1 VVQIIVSANIK
12 KKNWRDLDVRIAQLI
27 IVGPN
32 YSSDRDKIWKLILK
46 KRFRNGE

>member
-1 VVQIIVSANIK
+1 M
-12 KKNWRDLDVRIAQLI
+12 DVRKAQLI

-46 KRFRNGE
+46 KRFRNGDKR